1 MRASSLQKKSH
12 GSVEPATSVITGQS
26 LPLRVLHVLPSLA
39 ESYGGPAQAMV
50 HFVDVLSDQGVDV
63 SVVACLGETQRAV
76 HLESR
81 ARLGA
86 RGSVE
91 VRTFAP
97 FSRLYSS
104 SPAMFWWLR
113 RNVARFHLV
122 HVHGLFSFA
131 PVVAGFLGVR
141 AGVPLI
147 VRPFGVLN
155 RYGLERRRP
164 WAKRVS
170 IALVEGPL
178 LRRASA
184 MQFTSAAELDQ
195 ATEAGLAHNG
205 VVLPLG
211 LPQTP
216 CGDPE
221 LIRARFPR
229 LRAGSVLL
237 SLSRLDRAKNI
248 EALLDAFALVGRD
261 HPEASLLVCG
271 DGAAAYRAAVEQ
283 RALQLGLGE
292 SVIWAGDVRGSMKA
306 SAFAVADVFV
316 LPSFSENFGISVV
329 EAMAAGKPV
338 VVTRGVPMHDTIEQ
352 AGAGLVAG
360 TDAAS
365 LAAAFGR
372 CLDGRFDLQAAG
384 IRAREL
390 ADEEF
395 SLASFSK
402 RLLQL
407 YGRVLEHSRCARTS
421 SEASRDS

>member
-1 MRASSLQKKSH
+1 MKP
-12 GSVEPATSVITGQS
+12 ETSIQTEHS

-50 HFVDVLSDQGVDV
+50 HFVDVLSNQGVDV
-63 SVVACLGETQRAV
+63 SVVACLDESQRAV
-76 HLESR
+76 RLESR
-81 ARLGA
+81 ARLGV

-97 FSRLYSS
+97 FTHLYSS
-104 SPAMFWWLR
+104 SPAMFGWLR
-113 RNVARFHLV
+113 RNVARFDLV

-131 PVVAGFLGVR
+131 PVVAGFLAVR
-141 AGVPLI
+141 FGVPLI

-178 LRRASA
+178 VRRASA
-184 MQFTSAAELDQ
+184 MQFTSLAELEQ

-216 CGDPE
+216 SGDAE

-229 LRAGSVLL
+229 LRAGPVLL

-261 HPEASLLVCG
+261 HPDASLLVCG
-271 DGAAAYRAAVEQ
+271 DGAQAYRSEVAQ
-283 RALQLGLGE
+283 RALQLGLGG
-292 SVIWAGDVRGSMKA
+292 SLIWAGDVRGPMKA
-306 SAFAVADVFV
+306 SAFAAADVFV

-338 VVTRGVPMHDTIEQ
+338 VVTRGVPMHETIEQ

-372 CLDGRFDLQAAG
+372 CFDGGFDLQAAG
-384 IRAREL
+384 SKARAL
-390 ADEEF
+390 VDAEF
-395 SLASFSK
+395 SLASFGT
-402 RLLQL
+402 RLLDL
-407 YGRVLEHSRCARTS
+407 YGRVLEHSRTARAATGARGYS
-421 SEASRDS
+421 